1 LTSAP
6 SPEAPGQPAPP
17 PAHPVVPFSLGY
29 RPSLDGLRGVSI
41 LAVMSYHLGLIRGGF
56 LGVDIFFVLS
66 GFLITTL
73 LTDEWIRS
81 GSISFRKFYMR
92 RALRLL
98 PALVVLA
105 IACDFATVIFARLYW
120 PPEAFVPVVFGMA
133 YASLV
138 ALFYVTNWVMISGQT
153 LWILG
158 HTWSLSIEE
167 QFYVLWPLCLLAL
180 LKWIRHRGL
189 ILSFLTLGIASSLIL
204 RIALVRAQAPVTRVF
219 VGLDTRFDE
228 LLIGC
233 MVGVLCS
240 WGLLATSRRSQLLLA
255 AGAVAGAAILAV
267 LLWKASSKEPAMLQ
281 GGLTVAAGSAGV
293 LIADVVARPAGWLA
307 RALAREPLVGIGRI
321 SYGLYL
327 WHFPIVYSCGA
338 LIIDGTRP
346 DLPRAALAIGLTFVA
361 AIASFR
367 WVERPM
373 LRLKRRFEP

>member
-17 PAHPVVPFSLGY
+17 PALPVVPFSLGY

-41 LAVMSYHLGLIRGGF
+41 LAVMSYHLGFIRGGF

-105 IACDFATVIFARLYW
+105 ITCDFATVIFARLYW

-204 RIALVRAQAPVTRVF
+204 RIALVRADAPVTRVF

-255 AGAVAGAAILAV
+255 AGAVAGAATLAV

-293 LIADVVARPAGWLA
+293 LIADIVARPAGWLA
-307 RALAREPLVGIGRI
+307 RALGREPLVGIGRI

-327 WHFPIVYSCGA
+327 WHFPIVYGCGA
-338 LIIDGTRP
+338 LIVDGSRP

>member
-1 LTSAP
+1 
-6 SPEAPGQPAPP
+6 
-17 PAHPVVPFSLGY
+17 
-29 RPSLDGLRGVSI
+29 VSI
-41 LAVMSYHLGLIRGGF
+41 LAVMSYHLGFIRGGF

-105 IACDFATVIFARLYW
+105 ITCDFATVVFARLYW

-189 ILSFLTLGIASSLIL
+189 ILSFLTLGIAASLIL
-204 RIALVRAQAPVTRVF
+204 RIALVRAHAPVTRVF

-255 AGAVAGAAILAV
+255 AGAMAGAATLAV

-293 LIADVVARPAGWLA
+293 LIADIVARPAGWLA
-307 RALAREPLVGIGRI
+307 RALGREPLVGIGRI

-327 WHFPIVYSCGA
+327 WHFPIVYGCGA
-338 LIIDGTRP
+338 LIVDDSRP

>member
-1 LTSAP
+1 MTSAP
-6 SPEAPGQPAPP
+6 SPEAPGQPAP
-17 PAHPVVPFSLGY
+17 PVVPFSLGY

-105 IACDFATVIFARLYW
+105 ITCDFATVIFARLYW

-189 ILSFLTLGIASSLIL
+189 ILSFLTLGIAASLIL
-204 RIALVRAQAPVTRVF
+204 RIALVRAHAPVTRVF

-255 AGAVAGAAILAV
+255 AGAMAGAATLAV

-293 LIADVVARPAGWLA
+293 LIADIVARPAGWLA
-307 RALAREPLVGIGRI
+307 RALGREPLVGIGRI

-327 WHFPIVYSCGA
+327 WHFPIVYGCGA
-338 LIIDGTRP
+338 LIVDGSRP

>member
-1 LTSAP
+1 
-6 SPEAPGQPAPP
+6 
-17 PAHPVVPFSLGY
+17 VPFSLGY

-73 LTDEWIRS
+73 LTAERIRS

-105 IACDFATVIFARLYW
+105 ITCDFATVIFARLYW

-167 QFYVLWPLCLLAL
+167 QFYILWPLCLLAL

-189 ILSFLTLGIASSLIL
+189 ILSFLTLGIAASLIL
-204 RIALVRAQAPVTRVF
+204 RIALVRAHAPVTRVF

-233 MVGVLCS
+233 MVGVLAS
-240 WGLLATSRRSQLLLA
+240 WGLLATSRRSQLLVA
-255 AGAVAGAAILAV
+255 AGAVAGAATLAV
-267 LLWKASSKEPAMLQ
+267 LLWEASSKDPAMLQ

-293 LIADVVARPAGWLA
+293 LIADIVARPAGWLA
-307 RALAREPLVGIGRI
+307 QALGRQPLVGIGRI

>member
-1 LTSAP
+1 MTSAP
-6 SPEAPGQPAPP
+6 SPEAPGQPAP
-17 PAHPVVPFSLGY
+17 PVVPFSLGY

-105 IACDFATVIFARLYW
+105 ITCDFATVIFARLYW

-189 ILSFLTLGIASSLIL
+189 ILSFLTLGIAASLIL
-204 RIALVRAQAPVTRVF
+204 RIALVRAHAPVTRVF

-255 AGAVAGAAILAV
+255 AGAVAGAAILAI

-281 GGLTVAAGSAGV
+281 GGLTVAAGSAGL
-293 LIADVVARPAGWLA
+293 LIADIVARPAGWLA
-307 RALAREPLVGIGRI
+307 QALGRQPLVGIGRI

-327 WHFPIVYSCGA
+327 WHFPIVYGCGA
-338 LIIDGTRP
+338 LIVDGSRP